1 MQMYTGKSAG
11 VLNVAERVGPVGVFS
26 GISVITKMYVIK
38 QCFTTFDT
46 NQVLVVIINLKFVV
60 PWLNLTPVWVSKY
73 YHSLYMQA
81 SGP

>member
-1 MQMYTGKSAG
+1 M
-11 VLNVAERVGPVGVFS
+11 AERVGPVGVGVGVFS
-26 GISVITKMYVIK
+26 GISVIRKMYVIK

-46 NQVLVVIINLKFVV
+46 NQVLVVVINLKFVV
-60 PWLNLTPVWVSKY
+60 PWLNLIPVWVSKY